1 MDKVIAQLTKNKKGQ
16 ALVEFVLILPIL
28 LLFLFVIIDFANIYY
43 SKNHL
48 EGVVS
53 DVVTFVENGK
63 TTDEIYSSLDDEEI
77 LRTMSLRS
85 LEWDNFS
92 RNVNDTLEPELRSIS
107 FEDFMMMSDIER
119 RKLSFEAAN

>member
-1 MDKVIAQLTKNKKGQ
+1 MDKVIAQQIKNKKGQ

-48 EGVVS
+48 EGVIS

-63 TTDEIYSSLDDEEI
+63 TTDEIYSSLDDEYFLDI
-77 LRTMSLRS
+77 KT
-85 LEWDNFS
+85 
-92 RNVNDTLEPELRSIS
+92 
-107 FEDFMMMSDIER
+107 SDGYVTV
-119 RKLSFEAAN
+119 KLSKEVDLITPMASIIFGEPYKIYTQRTIIYE